1 MLKFIGYLFL
11 IGIAI
16 WLFLQASYIIA
27 FLSFIFLLTFV
38 FRLIKL
44 LIKHKENPDEEIDYQ
59 VTRYKSDETFDIR
72 KAIAISAAVFVIFTG
87 ISSSWSKHKEKS
99 KLKEQREIEE
109 RAKRK
114 EIEEAKKEEEKRKE
128 DKKKEEAAE
137 TENNQEVP
145 PVETLASLG
154 EDKAQDTNTDDT
166 DMIVN
171 PGVIWGTVM
180 SVADGDTITVGLS
193 GQNYKLRFI
202 GVDTPETKHP
212 NKPVEFM
219 GKEASDFTTNEL
231 NGKKIW
237 LEKDVS
243 ETDKYQRLLRYIWLV
258 DPSDIKNPTYEDIRD
273 KTFNGILVRE
283 GYAKASTYP
292 PDVKYQEYFSRIEK
306 EARENNK
313 GLWNESSRQAWESS
327 NPAQQEVANTQQV
340 QQTQQA
346 PGGWTQVTK
355 QVKSGKRTYIADV
368 TEGPVKGNANSG
380 KYHVQ
385 GQQGYNKI
393 SVNNVVWFNTEE
405 EAQAAGYVKAKR

>member
-1 MLKFIGYLFL
+1 MLTFIIYLII

-27 FLSFIFLLTFV
+27 FLSFIFLLTFIY
-38 FRLIKL
+38 RLIKL
-44 LIKHKENPDEEIDYQ
+44 LIKHRENPDEKIDYQ
-59 VTRYKSDETFDIR
+59 VSRYKSDETFDVR
-72 KAIAISAAVFVIFTG
+72 KAIAISAVVFIIFSG
-87 ISSSWSKHKEKS
+87 ISSSWTNHKEKS
-99 KLKEQREIEE
+99 KLKEQQEIEE

-114 EIEEAKKEEEKRKE
+114 EIEEARKE
-128 DKKKEEAAE
+128 DVKQEETTKEKITEE
-137 TENNQEVP
+137 TKEPEIP
-145 PVETLASLG
+145 PVETLTASD
-154 EDKAQDTNTDDT
+154 EIKVDDTNTNDT
-166 DMIVN
+166 NIIVN
-171 PGVIWGTVM
+171 PNVIWGTVM
-180 SVADGDTITVGLS
+180 SVKDGDTITVGLN
-193 GQNYKLRFI
+193 GQNYPLRFI

-212 NKPVEFM
+212 SKPVEFM
-219 GKEASDFTTNEL
+219 GKEASDFTTNKL

-243 ETDKYQRLLRYIWLV
+243 ELDKYNRLLRYVWIV
-258 DPSDIKNPTYEDIRD
+258 DPSNITNPTYEDVRD
-273 KTFNGILVRE
+273 KTINGILVRE

-292 PDVKYQEYFSRIEK
+292 PDVKYQEYFSRMEK

-327 NPAQQEVANTQQV
+327 NPTQQEVANTQQV

-346 PGGWTQVTK
+346 PGGWTQLTMQVT
-355 QVKSGKRTYIADV
+355 SGKRTYVADV
-368 TEGPVKGNANSG
+368 TSGPVKGNKNSG

-405 EAQAAGYVKAKR
+405 EAQAAGYVRAKR

>member
-38 FRLIKL
+38 FKLIKL

-72 KAIAISAAVFVIFTG
+72 KAVAISAAVFVIFTG
-87 ISSSWSKHKEKS
+87 ISSSWTKHKEKN
-99 KLKEQREIEE
+99 KLKEQQKIEE
-109 RAKRK
+109 RAKQK
-114 EIEEAKKEEEKRKE
+114 EVAEAKKEEEKRKKE
-128 DKKKEEAAE
+128 IEEQEEAKKEDSQEIQQ
-137 TENNQEVP
+137 TKTNVENSDV
-145 PVETLASLG
+145 
-154 EDKAQDTNTDDT
+154 
-166 DMIVN
+166 IIN
-171 PGVIWGTVM
+171 PGVVWGTVM
-180 SVADGDTITVGLS
+180 SVTDGDTITVGLE
-193 GQNYKLRFI
+193 GQNYPLRFI
-202 GVDTPETKHP
+202 GIDTPETKHP
-212 NKPVEFM
+212 EKPVEFM

-231 NGKKIW
+231 DGKKVW

-243 ETDKYQRLLRYIWLV
+243 ELDKYNRLLRYVWLV
-258 DPSDIKNPTYEDIRD
+258 DPSDIANPTYEDIRD
-273 KTFNGILVRE
+273 KTINGILVRE

-327 NPAQQEVANTQQV
+327 NPTQQEEANTQHAL
-340 QQTQQA
+340 QTQQT
-346 PGGWTQVTK
+346 PGGWTQVTRE
-355 QVKSGKRTYIADV
+355 VKSGKRTYIADV

-405 EAQAAGYVKAKR
+405 EAQAAGYVRAKR

>member
-1 MLKFIGYLFL
+1 MLKFFGYLFL

-27 FLSFIFLLTFV
+27 FLSFIFLLTFI
-38 FRLIKL
+38 FKLIKL

-72 KAIAISAAVFVIFTG
+72 KAVAISAAVFVIFTG
-87 ISSSWSKHKEKS
+87 ISSSWTKHKEKN
-99 KLKEQREIEE
+99 KLKEQQKIEE
-109 RAKRK
+109 RAKQK
-114 EIEEAKKEEEKRKE
+114 EVAEAKKEEEKRKKE
-128 DKKKEEAAE
+128 IEEQEEAEKEDSQEIQQTE
-137 TENNQEVP
+137 TNVENSD
-145 PVETLASLG
+145 A
-154 EDKAQDTNTDDT
+154 
-166 DMIVN
+166 IIN
-171 PGVIWGTVM
+171 PGVVWGTVM
-180 SVADGDTITVGLS
+180 SVTDGDTITVGLE
-193 GQNYKLRFI
+193 GQNYPLRFI
-202 GVDTPETKHP
+202 GIDTPETKHP
-212 NKPVEFM
+212 EKPVEFM

-231 NGKKIW
+231 DGKKVW

-243 ETDKYQRLLRYIWLV
+243 ELDKYNRLLRYVWLV
-258 DPSDIKNPTYEDIRD
+258 DPSDITNPTYEDIRD
-273 KTFNGILVRE
+273 KTINGILVRE

-306 EARENNK
+306 EAKENNK

-327 NPAQQEVANTQQV
+327 NPTQQEEANTQQALQS
-340 QQTQQA
+340 QQT
-346 PGGWTQVTK
+346 PGGWTQVTRE
-355 QVKSGKRTYIADV
+355 VKSGKRTYIADV

-405 EAQAAGYVKAKR
+405 EAQAAGYVRAKR

>member
-1 MLKFIGYLFL
+1 MLKFFGYLFL

-44 LIKHKENPDEEIDYQ
+44 LIKHKENPDEDINYQ
-59 VTRYKSDETFDIR
+59 VSRYKSEETFDIR

-87 ISSSWSKHKEKS
+87 ISSSWTKHKEKN
-99 KLKEQREIEE
+99 KLKEQQKIEE
-109 RAKRK
+109 RAKQK
-114 EIEEAKKEEEKRKE
+114 EVAEAKKEEEKRKKE
-128 DKKKEEAAE
+128 IEEQEEAEKEDSQEIQQTE
-137 TENNQEVP
+137 TNVENSD
-145 PVETLASLG
+145 A
-154 EDKAQDTNTDDT
+154 
-166 DMIVN
+166 IIN
-171 PGVIWGTVM
+171 PGVVWGTVM
-180 SVADGDTITVGLS
+180 SVTDGDTITVGLE
-193 GQNYKLRFI
+193 GQNYPLRFI
-202 GVDTPETKHP
+202 GIDTPETKHP
-212 NKPVEFM
+212 EKPVEFM

-231 NGKKIW
+231 DGKKVW

-243 ETDKYQRLLRYIWLV
+243 ELDKYNRLLRYVWLV
-258 DPSDIKNPTYEDIRD
+258 DPSDITNPTYEDIRD
-273 KTFNGILVRE
+273 KTINGILVRE

-306 EARENNK
+306 EAKENNK

-327 NPAQQEVANTQQV
+327 NPTQQEEANTQQALQS
-340 QQTQQA
+340 QQT
-346 PGGWTQVTK
+346 PGGWTQVTRE
-355 QVKSGKRTYIADV
+355 VKSGKRTYIADV

-405 EAQAAGYVKAKR
+405 EAQAAGYVRAKR